1 LPSGVSLMSI
11 LGLKKDKLEV
21 RQTAF
26 LPPKKDETVQSFRVP
41 VINWQQLA
49 DDRCLTPA
57 HELAMLK
64 SKDTRSNGK
73 ASTSKK
79 SAKKV
84 TFQLEEKSKVK
95 SELASDLH
103 VLWKQLPSELPTFED
118 ESELANAEVGI
129 V

>member
-1 LPSGVSLMSI
+1 MSI

-21 RQTAF
+21 RQTAP
-26 LPPKKDETVQSFRVP
+26 LPPKKDETVQSSRAPV

-64 SKDTRSNGK
+64 SKDTLSNGK

-84 TFQLEEKSKVK
+84 TFQLEEKPKVK

-103 VLWKQLPSELPTFED
+103 VLWKQLPSELPTIED